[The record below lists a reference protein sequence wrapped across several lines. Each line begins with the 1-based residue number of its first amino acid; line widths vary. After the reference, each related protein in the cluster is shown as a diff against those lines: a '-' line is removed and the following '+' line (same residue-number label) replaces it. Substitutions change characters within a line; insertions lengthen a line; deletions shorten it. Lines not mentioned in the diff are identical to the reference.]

1 MAQTRSLTG
10 RVNALLRENPEIAL
24 LVAFELGKIAA
35 AAATGRAFSTRAL
48 VNTVTAAAS
57 RNGATAALAAFAGT
71 LLGEASAPTA
81 RAAAVR
87 ARGSARRIR
96 GAAAHIERR
105 EEGSSTPLRG

>member
-71 LLGEASAPTA
+71 LLGEASAPNGA
-81 RAAAVR
+81 RRGRARKRKRAA
-87 ARGSARRIR
+87 
-96 GAAAHIERR
+96 H
-105 EEGSSTPLRG
+105 